1 MQSAEGIVSDS
12 GSRPRGRSSR
22 RKQTSETANWL
33 PAVVCSTSE
42 LCGLRQMAASLSLH
56 ELIYQSIIIV
66 FYRLFEE
73 LNMRPEPRSLVQGVT
88 LQILSLDFPFSVH
101 RPFSVWETVS
111 TQVLGQVVLWGRV
124 CLDSSANDQV
134 F

>member
-1 MQSAEGIVSDS
+1 
-12 GSRPRGRSSR
+12 
-22 RKQTSETANWL
+22 
-33 PAVVCSTSE
+33 
-42 LCGLRQMAASLSLH
+42 MAASLSLH

-66 FYRLFEE
+66 FYRLFGEV
-73 LNMRPEPRSLVQGVT
+73 NMRPEPQSLVQGVT

-101 RPFSVWETVS
+101 RLFNLWETVS
-111 TQVLGQVVLWGRV
+111 TQVLGQVVLWGHV